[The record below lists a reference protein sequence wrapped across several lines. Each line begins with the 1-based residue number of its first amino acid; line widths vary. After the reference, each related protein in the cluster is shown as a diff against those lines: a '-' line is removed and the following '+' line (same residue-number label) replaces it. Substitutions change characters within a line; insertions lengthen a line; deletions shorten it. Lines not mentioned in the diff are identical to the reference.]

1 MEFGLVFHHQVRDG
15 IESRGTRRD
24 SIKISGLARSDTS
37 LARVRETGIYSS
49 SIQKKRRL
57 AALNGTRAALVSPT
71 RPGVPLCSTMRPRVI
86 SLRSPRMDSRYNRRG
101 HRRKMSLGQ
110 VG

>member
-1 MEFGLVFHHQVRDG
+1 
-15 IESRGTRRD
+15 
-24 SIKISGLARSDTS
+24 
-37 LARVRETGIYSS
+37 
-49 SIQKKRRL
+49 
-57 AALNGTRAALVSPT
+57 
-71 RPGVPLCSTMRPRVI
+71 VPLCSTMRPRVI